1 MSAHLYLW
9 DKLYTDKNIYKP
21 KTRNIN
27 NINIVSSIV
36 MNKDLISKTLT
47 HDILHL
53 YNFTF

>member
-1 MSAHLYLW
+1 MHLN
-9 DKLYTDKNIYKP
+9 TDKKIYKP
-21 KTRNIN
+21 KTRNKN

-36 MNKDLISKTLT
+36 KNIDLISNTLT